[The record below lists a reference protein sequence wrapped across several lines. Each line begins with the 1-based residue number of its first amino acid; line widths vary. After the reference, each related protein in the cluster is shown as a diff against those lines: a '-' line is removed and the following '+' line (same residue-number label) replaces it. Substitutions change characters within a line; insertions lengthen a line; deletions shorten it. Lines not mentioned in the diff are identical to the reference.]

1 VPLTLGPYWVKRFSE
16 PHHFWHVGASID
28 IHQHLWPEPL
38 LRALERRREPPMLL
52 RGGGGW
58 ALRLAGEAESPVDL
72 EDHDPDRRAALA
84 AADGF
89 DRVLIAPSVPLGIE
103 GLPPGEAEPL
113 LAAYHEGV
121 AALPTLFGAWAAV
134 GLDAPDPAALAPLLD
149 GGFAGACVSAAAL
162 GDAAG
167 YEHLGPVL
175 ELLERRDQPLLVHP
189 GPAAAPPG
197 APSWWSAL
205 TSYVASMQTAWYAFL
220 AWGRRAHPRLRVCFA
235 MLAGLAPLHRERLT
249 ARGGRADADAGVFLD
264 VSSYGDRAV
273 DAVVREIGVDRLV
286 LGSDRPVVAHRELS
300 LGDAVRAAI
309 HERNPQRLLSG
320 AGVEVAA

>member
-1 VPLTLGPYWVKRFSE
+1 VKRFSE

-28 IHQHLWPEPL
+28 IHQHLWPESL

-52 RGGGGW
+52 RTGAGW
-58 ALRLAGEAESPVDL
+58 ALRLAGEAEALVDL
-72 EDHDPDRRAALA
+72 GDHDPDHRAALA

-103 GLPPGEAEPL
+103 ELPAGEAEPL

-121 AALPTLFGAWAAV
+121 AALPAPFGAWAAV
-134 GLDAPDPAALAPLLD
+134 GLDAPDVPALARLLD
-149 GGFAGACVSAAAL
+149 DRFAGACVSADAL
-162 GDAAG
+162 ADPAG
-167 YEHLGPVL
+167 YDHLGPAL
-175 ELLERRDQPLLVHP
+175 ELLERRDLPLLVHP

-197 APSWWSAL
+197 VPPWWSAL
-205 TSYVASMQTAWYAFL
+205 TNYVASMQAAWYAFI
-220 AWGRRAHPRLRVCFA
+220 AWGRGAHPRLRICFA

-249 ARGGRADADAGVFLD
+249 ARGGQAGSDAGVFLD

-273 DAVVREIGVDRLV
+273 DAVVREIGVDQLV
-286 LGSDRPVVAHRELS
+286 LGSDRPVVEHRELT

-320 AGVEVAA
+320 AGLEVAA

>member
-1 VPLTLGPYWVKRFSE
+1 VKRFSE
-16 PHHFWHVGASID
+16 PHHFWHVAASID

-38 LRALERRREPPMLL
+38 LRALERRREPPTLL
-52 RGGGGW
+52 RSGGGW

-72 EDHDPDRRAALA
+72 EDHNPDRRAALA

-103 GLPPGEAEPL
+103 GLPAGEAEPL

-121 AALPTLFGAWAAV
+121 AALPAPFGAWAAV
-134 GLDAPDPAALAPLLD
+134 GLDAPDPAALAPRLD
-149 GGFAGACVSAAAL
+149 DGFAGACVSAGAL
-162 GDAAG
+162 GDRAG
-167 YEHLGPVL
+167 YDRLGPVL
-175 ELLERRDQPLLVHP
+175 ELLEHRDRPLLFHP

-197 APSWWSAL
+197 APPWWSAL
-205 TSYVASMQTAWYAFL
+205 TSYVASMQAAWYAFL

-249 ARGGRADADAGVFLD
+249 ARGGRSDSDAGVFLD

-273 DAVVREIGVDRLV
+273 DAVVREIGVDQLV
-286 LGSDRPVVAHRELS
+286 LGSDRPVIAHRELS

>member
-1 VPLTLGPYWVKRFSE
+1 
-16 PHHFWHVGASID
+16 VGASID
-28 IHQHLWPEPL
+28 IHQHLWPESL

-52 RGGGGW
+52 RTGGRW
-58 ALRLAGEAESPVDL
+58 ALRLAGEAEALVDL
-72 EDHDPDRRAALA
+72 DDHDPDRRAALA

-103 GLPPGEAEPL
+103 GLPAGEAEPL

-121 AALPTLFGAWAAV
+121 ALLPAPFGAWAAV
-134 GLDAPDPAALAPLLD
+134 GLDAPDVPALARP
-149 GGFAGACVSAAAL
+149 
-162 GDAAG
+162 
-167 YEHLGPVL
+167 PP
-175 ELLERRDQPLLVHP
+175 RDLPLLVHP

-197 APSWWSAL
+197 VPPWWSAL
-205 TSYVASMQTAWYAFL
+205 TNYVASMQAAWYAFI
-220 AWGRRAHPRLRVCFA
+220 AWGRGAHPRLRICFA

-249 ARGGRADADAGVFLD
+249 ARGGHADSDAGAFLD

-273 DAVVREIGVDRLV
+273 DAMVREIGVDQLV
-286 LGSDRPVVAHRELS
+286 LGSDRPVVEPRELS

-320 AGVEVAA
+320 AGVEVAT